1 VGASV
6 PSTSRLK
13 ISRAGEDVP
22 SPHHY
27 QVSLTWKAR
36 VLIRPPGPEDCL
48 NFLDAVGKSRSLHHP
63 WVSPPNKIKAFK
75 NYLERLA
82 SGAHYGFLVI
92 RHQDGQLAGVI
103 NLNNVIR
110 GAFHSAFLG
119 YYAFSPMAGQGLM
132 REGMFLVIRQ
142 AFTVLKLHRLEANVQ
157 PDNHRSIALV
167 RECGFVREGFSRRY
181 LKVAGRWRDHER
193 WAILRDP

>member
-1 VGASV
+1 V
-6 PSTSRLK
+6 SRTGK
-13 ISRAGEDVP
+13 P
-22 SPHHY
+22 
-27 QVSLTWKAR
+27 R

-48 NFLDAVGKSRSLHHP
+48 NFLAAVRRSRSFHHP
-63 WVSPPNKIKAFK
+63 WVSPPSTAKAFE
-75 NYLERLA
+75 NYLERLT
-82 SGAHYGFLVI
+82 SGAHCGFLVI
-92 RHQDGQLAGVI
+92 HQDGQLAGVI

-132 REGMFLVIRQ
+132 REGMLLVIRR

-157 PDNHRSIALV
+157 PKNHRSIALV
-167 RECGFVREGFSRRY
+167 RKCGFVREGFSRRY
-181 LKVAGRWRDHER
+181 LKVDGRWRDHER